1 MSATRVLRREGTPG
15 DSANLPPMPASDFQN
30 RADGLAARVERL
42 AAALHDSQVAD
53 ETAARLLSHASTA
66 ALQALTLDLLLEP
79 PAPVAAAADEPEP
92 LAARVAVPVEAAA

>member
-1 MSATRVLRREGTPG
+1 
-15 DSANLPPMPASDFQN
+15 MPASDFQN
-30 RADGLAARVERL
+30 RADGLAESVERL

-66 ALQALTLDLLLEP
+66 ELQALTLDLLLEP